1 MCFGDV
7 AAGESVLAK
16 IGSTSLKALQFCD
29 RIGDPFRYM
38 GISIR
43 YIKNASGKLLIVFR
57 NATGK
62 VAERLE
68 SGLYRVRVLV
78 NNTERLED
86 VSEDVAEELFN
97 GRTAPIGGD
106 TNARLA
112 HTAEDT
118 AEKTAKIDIG
128 KWLKSLRTK
137 INPRKDLPDGKFEKY
152 VTGDDIQYEI
162 VGGNEKIWADGIKIK
177 ENKVIDAKHNPGN
190 FYTKESYDK
199 KTFLYR
205 DLENEFKRYAAVI
218 NDPSTPVDELLIYI
232 SKENNDSVK
241 LFEYLG
247 KKFNVKTK
255 VILEKWNE

>member
-29 RIGDPFRYM
+29 RLTDPFRYI

-78 NNTERLED
+78 NNTERFED

-118 AEKTAKIDIG
+118 AEKTAKEVAEEYAKSEKLLRERVDNPDSSNALFRNAEAVNALTRLRNNPILRKLGLTDEIASKLKGAENLSFTQIIDNLENFARKIVDNNVE
-128 KWLKSLRTK
+128 LK
-137 INPRKDLPDGKFEKY
+137 DF
-152 VTGDDIQYEI
+152 
-162 VGGNEKIWADGIKIK
+162 
-177 ENKVIDAKHNPGN
+177 NKVLRQLTEGGGKSDGANW
-190 FYTKESYDK
+190 
-199 KTFLYR
+199 
-205 DLENEFKRYAAVI
+205 
-218 NDPSTPVDELLIYI
+218 ELPI
-232 SKENNDSVK
+232 
-241 LFEYLG
+241 
-247 KKFNVKTK
+247 
-255 VILEKWNE
+255 